1 MNMSDQT
8 EIKLLPLDDHLS
20 TLFSK
25 WLEKLEV
32 EKAYSPLTITSY
44 RHDVSAFFSFMNE
57 HLGDVLTLKALI
69 DLTVT
74 DFRSWLSSLASQNLK
89 TISRARALSA
99 LKGFYK
105 YLESE
110 GHGIN
115 SQLSLLQSPKR
126 EKKLPRPILQTSIET
141 LLSEMENH
149 LEPWIGNRD
158 RALYVLLY
166 ATGLRISE
174 ALSLKI
180 KDLIHKPKVL
190 TVLGKGKKERLIPL
204 LPALH
209 DEIARYLKDC
219 PYPAEPD
226 RPLFL
231 GAKGKQ
237 LQPDVARKHL
247 RLIRKMYNLP
257 DETTPHSFRHSFASH
272 LLQNG
277 ADMRS
282 IQELMGH
289 ASLSSTQQYTEIDL
303 EHLIS
308 SYQNAHPRSEKS

>member
-1 MNMSDQT
+1 MADQK
-8 EIKLLPLDDHLS
+8 EIKILPLDDHLS
-20 TLFSK
+20 TLFSQ
-25 WLEKLEV
+25 WLEKLAV

-44 RHDVSAFFSFMNE
+44 CHDVSAFFSFMNQ
-57 HLGDVLTLKALI
+57 HLGETLTLTILI

-74 DFRSWLSSLASQNLK
+74 DFRSWLSSLAAAQLK

-99 LKGFYK
+99 LRGFYK
-105 YLESE
+105 YLECE

-115 SQLSLLQSPKR
+115 SRLSLLQSPKR
-126 EKKLPRPILQTSIET
+126 ERKLPRPIVKEAIDTV
-141 LLSEMENH
+141 LSEMKNH
-149 LEPWIGNRD
+149 LEPWIGRRD
-158 RALYVLLY
+158 RALYLLLY

-174 ALSLKI
+174 ALSLQV
-180 KDLIHKPKVL
+180 KDLIHKPQTL
-190 TVLGKGKKERLIPL
+190 TILGKGKKERLIPL
-204 LPALH
+204 LPAIHEEMAL
-209 DEIARYLKDC
+209 YLKEC

-226 RPLFL
+226 RSLFL
-231 GAKGKQ
+231 GIKGKK

-308 SYQNAHPRSEKS
+308 SYQNAHPRSGKG